1 VSVQAIAW
9 VLDHSQSRG
18 SARCV
23 LISIANHVGPDG
35 TGWVHVRRVM
45 SEANCSH
52 DSYRRAVQQAVEAGE
67 LVREVHAGGSLRMH
81 DAHRPNLFTFPG
93 VAVGGLP
100 TTHKPAGNA
109 LDGDL
114 GGNQG
119 TSAGFTTD
127 DPVPGLFDLWVEVVG
142 RDPKRTRLTAQRR
155 KKIQARLA
163 EGYTVA
169 EIEAAIRGV
178 VLSGWHMGDN
188 EQRTRYDDLTVICR
202 DGAQVERFAGLSE
215 NTPTPA
221 PARVSNVRRGCD
233 RCDNGFIMHD
243 DGTVSVCDCPGVP
256 DEVHELWDPDDPV
269 ADRGRDDVFTLSS

>member
-1 VSVQAIAW
+1 
-9 VLDHSQSRG
+9 
-18 SARCV
+18 
-23 LISIANHVGPDG
+23 
-35 TGWVHVRRVM
+35 M

-81 DAHRPNLFTFPG
+81 DAHRPNLFTCPG

-109 LDGDL
+109 LHGDL
-114 GGNQG
+114 EANQG
-119 TSAGFTTD
+119 TSEGSTTDD
-127 DPVPGLFDLWVEVVG
+127 DPVPGLFDLWVETVG

-202 DGAQVERFAGLSE
+202 DGSQVERFAGLTE
-215 NTPTPA
+215 DTPPAA
-221 PARVSNVRRGCD
+221 PAMVRNVRRGCHK
-233 RCDNGFIMHD
+233 CDNGFIIHG
-243 DGTVSVCDCPGVP
+243 DGTVSICGCPEVP
-256 DEVHELWDPDDPV
+256 DVVPDVWDPDDPV
-269 ADRGRDDVFTLSS
+269 ADRGDTDGVFTLSS